1 MLSSYLRLNNEL
13 KKNKLNGPNEVI
25 WVHFFNNISVDI
37 NPPRSSEFVSGA
49 EDLRFKSRAGQI
61 AHSVATSAT
70 FLRNEP
76 CCPGAMMRR
85 YILPTPRN
93 SASTIERD
101 KYHNR
106 SATVVKH

>member
-13 KKNKLNGPNEVI
+13 KKNKLNGPNEV
-25 WVHFFNNISVDI
+25 HFLNYISVDI
-37 NPPRSSEFVSGA
+37 NSPRSNEFVSGA
-49 EDLRFKSRAGQI
+49 EDLKFKSRVAQI

-85 YILPTPRN
+85 YILPTPRS
-93 SASTIERD
+93 SAST
-101 KYHNR
+101 
-106 SATVVKH
+106 VKEINIIIDQPQ